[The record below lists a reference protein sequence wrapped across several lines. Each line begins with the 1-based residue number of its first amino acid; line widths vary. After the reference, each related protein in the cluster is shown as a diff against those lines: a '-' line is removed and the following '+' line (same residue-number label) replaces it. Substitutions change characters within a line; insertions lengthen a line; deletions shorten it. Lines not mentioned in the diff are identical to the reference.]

1 MTEDNSCSC
10 KECQNACKIKPGW
23 FLPGEAEEAAKLK
36 NMTLPDFFNKYLG
49 VDWYGQL
56 KNADKTDKNVF
67 LLAPA
72 TTKMRAGNEY
82 LFNPHGQCVFYVN
95 GKCDIHEAK
104 PYECKEYLH
113 GTPSDLLEDRHYK
126 VAEKWN
132 TPENQKQIQKLLRRP
147 PKVNNYLTPWDNDY
161 WDNRNWMFGIDDY

>member
-10 KECQNACKIKPGW
+10 EGCQRACTIKPGW

-49 VDWYGQL
+49 VDWHGQIE
-56 KNADKTDKNVF
+56 NTDKDVF

-72 TTKMRAGNEY
+72 TTKMKPGNEY
-82 LFNPHGQCVFYVN
+82 FFDPHGQCVFYVN

-104 PYECKEYLH
+104 PYECKEYFHDQL
-113 GTPSDLLEDRHYK
+113 SDSLVDRHYK

-132 TPENQKQIQKLLRRP
+132 TPANQKQIQKLLGHS
-147 PKVNNYLTPWDNDY
+147 PKANNYLTPWDNDY
-161 WDNRNWMFGIDDY
+161 WDKRNWLFGDDDY